1 MMKLT
6 VASPDSTTALVF
18 DFETRPVLAEFVHE
32 LIEMGEGDV
41 DITVREE
48 DEDGNTVRNH
58 W

>member
-41 DITVREE
+41 DIMIRTDE
-48 DEDGNTVRNH
+48 DEEL
-58 W
+58 